1 MHRFYVPQDLNTD
14 VLEVSGDEAAHMLR
28 VLRLTVGDRVSLF
41 DGDGQEV
48 IAEITGTRKHT
59 ARLRVRESSPRV
71 SAERPAITLVTAVP
85 KSDRFRWL
93 VEKVTELG
101 VQRLIP
107 VRTERSVVHPRDGKL
122 EKMQAASIAACK
134 QCQRNDLLQIQDLL
148 DWTEMLRQTAR
159 LPKLIAHPGGSPM
172 GKLLPSIN
180 REPHVVLIVGPEG
193 GLTEGEV
200 ELARA
205 AGGNVVQL
213 GQLILRIETA
223 ALSMVAAIR
232 LHTVPPSET

>member
-1 MHRFYVPQDLNTD
+1 MHRFFLPEDLNAD
-14 VLEVSGDEAAHMLR
+14 VIEVSGDEATHMLR

-41 DGDGQEV
+41 DGEGHEV

-59 ARLRVRESSPRV
+59 ARLRVRESLPRF
-71 SAERPAITLVTAVP
+71 RPDPPEITLVTAVP

-93 VEKVTELG
+93 VEKATELG
-101 VQRLIP
+101 VRRIIP
-107 VRTERSVVHPRDGKL
+107 VRTERTVVHPGDGKL

-134 QCQRNDLLQIQDLL
+134 QSGRNDLLIIQDVQA
-148 DWTEMLRQTAR
+148 WTEMLHQTAR
-159 LPKLIAHPGGSPM
+159 LPKLIAHPGGLPFSVS
-172 GKLLPSIN
+172 LPSFT

-200 ELARA
+200 ELARS
-205 AGGNVVQL
+205 AGGNVVEL
-213 GQLILRIETA
+213 GRAILRIETA

-232 LHTVPPSET
+232 FCSVPAPQA